1 MFFSYKDM
9 YDSIDNEKILMD
21 KRLELVRYAND
32 NGVKVAA
39 RFYKCSKNKAY
50 KEKYN

>member
-1 MFFSYKDM
+1 M

>member
-1 MFFSYKDM
+1 MFCSYKDM

-32 NGVKVAA
+32 NGVKVA
-39 RFYKCSKNKAY
+39 
-50 KEKYN
+50 EKMVP